1 MKKKNIVIVL
11 FVILLVIIY
20 NTNFLN
26 IKRECV
32 TEKKI
37 NEKTLEY
44 KKIVYDKDGNQK
56 IDGNTKLR
64 EVFFDEVSQNN
75 KYEIYI
81 HDFNREIYLKSTNEL
96 LENDFL
102 GFVADKYF
110 KNQYLGKQLY
120 ITIRETATQKP
131 VIELKRYQI
140 YPYKNI
146 VPSTYSATASIVVQ
160 FKCELEKKK

>member
-1 MKKKNIVIVL
+1 MKKILVIVIL
-11 FVILLVIIY
+11 AIFLIIIY
-20 NTNFLN
+20 NLKFLN
-26 IKRECV
+26 TKGECV

-44 KKIVYDKDGNQK
+44 KKIVYDKDGSQK
-56 IDGNTKLR
+56 IGGNTKLR
-64 EVFFDEVSQNN
+64 EIFFDEVSQDN

-81 HDFNREIYLKSTNEL
+81 HDLNKEIHLKSTDDL

-102 GFVADKYF
+102 GFVADKYL
-110 KNQYLGKQLY
+110 KKQYLGKQIY

-146 VPSTYSATASIVVQ
+146 VPSTYSGTASIVVQ
-160 FKCELEKKK
+160 FKCKIEKKK